1 MNNRNEIKWQPF
13 NAIIGAE
20 EVIRELQIKRNYKQM
35 PILSEDEL
43 LNLEVLIKKAFHTKE
58 KIQVVYFWKNQF
70 YTKLG
75 FIKQIDVN
83 QNKIFFDDNSS
94 LYFEQM
100 LKIKLLSSQ

>member
-58 KIQVVYFWKNQF
+58 KIQV
-70 YTKLG
+70 
-75 FIKQIDVN
+75 FIC
-83 QNKIFFDDNSS
+83 FFSRINS
-94 LYFEQM
+94 FNF
-100 LKIKLLSSQ
+100 SSFS